1 MKKNEINTEHLFND
15 TDLEVMSVIL
25 EKHSTCLKKIKRYK
39 GLCSKLSSL
48 TEIIDKKSKKISDLF
63 DEYETTSMNIRNY
76 ELVLMYYLGFM
87 KGLEAKKIK

>member
-1 MKKNEINTEHLFND
+1 MALIINCTSNIILATLYIFSILILLFSASQNLPIC
-15 TDLEVMSVIL
+15 TSE
-25 EKHSTCLKKIKRYK
+25 
-39 GLCSKLSSL
+39 CSKLSSL

>member
-1 MKKNEINTEHLFND
+1 MALIINCTSNIILVTLYIFSILILLFSASQNLPIC
-15 TDLEVMSVIL
+15 TSE
-25 EKHSTCLKKIKRYK
+25 
-39 GLCSKLSSL
+39 CSKLSSL

-63 DEYETTSMNIRNY
+63 YETTSMNIRNY

>member
-1 MKKNEINTEHLFND
+1 MALIINCTSNIILVTLYIFSILILLFPASQNLPIC
-15 TDLEVMSVIL
+15 TSES
-25 EKHSTCLKKIKRYK
+25 
-39 GLCSKLSSL
+39 SKLSSL

>member
-1 MKKNEINTEHLFND
+1 MALIINCTSNIILVTLYIFSILILLFPASQNLPIC
-15 TDLEVMSVIL
+15 TSE
-25 EKHSTCLKKIKRYK
+25 
-39 GLCSKLSSL
+39 CSKLSSL